1 MQCILQT
8 EGVFDINTDNIIQF
22 NNISIEYKMK
32 DFSIRA
38 VNKVTLPIVKGK
50 ITAIVGESG
59 SGKTTLVSSILR
71 NISSPGEVVEGEVLF
86 KRSENDEFD
95 VLQLK
100 KNELQQYRWKDASM
114 VFQASQSTLNPT
126 MKIGEQFYET
136 AYYHGCKK
144 SYKEYLPHI
153 EELLEY
159 VKLDPKRVADS
170 YPHELSGGMKQR
182 VMIAFALLLDPQVII
197 LDEPTTALDVITQY
211 YIFEILSEIN
221 KTKGI
226 TMILLTH
233 DIGIVARA
241 ADYVAVMY
249 AGKLMEY
256 GTVYEVFDQHLHP
269 YAQGLINATPSIIA
283 DISKMKAIGGEAPNL
298 LALPKGCAFSPRC
311 SECRERCKMEE
322 PNTYTVSDGHQVRCF
337 KYEENTNVAEPGE
350 H

>member
-1 MQCILQT
+1 M
-8 EGVFDINTDNIIQF
+8 FDIKTDNIIQF

-32 DFSIRA
+32 DVSIRA
-38 VNKVTLPIVKGK
+38 VSNVSLPIVRGK

-86 KRSENDEFD
+86 SGAENEEFN
-95 VLQLK
+95 VLALNK
-100 KNELQQYRWKDASM
+100 SELQQYRWKDASM

-136 AYYHGCKK
+136 AYYHGCRQ

-182 VMIAFALLLDPQVII
+182 VMIAFALLLDPELII

-249 AGKLMEY
+249 AGRLMEY
-256 GTVYEVFDQHLHP
+256 GSVYEVFDLHLHP
-269 YAQGLINATPSIIA
+269 YAKGLINATPSIVA
-283 DISKMKAIGGEAPNL
+283 DINKIKAIGGEAPNL
-298 LALPKGCAFSPRC
+298 LNLPDGCAFSPRC
-311 SECRERCKMEE
+311 GECMEKCKASEPDM
-322 PNTYTVSDGHQVRCF
+322 YSVSEGHIVRCF
-337 KYEENTNVAEPGE
+337 KYEEKTDVAKFE
-350 H
+350 